1 MYDGMIYPT
10 ITDAERDRIAEEFR
24 NPNAEFFKR
33 LKELVL
39 DDRGSFVIRRLNDEI
54 SSGAKDEV
62 SLRISM
68 VVRKFANRLSSSKK
82 LAKGSVWKKLSDNDN
97 HFSYDSD
104 ISREVVLAL
113 GFVFRLNSEEID
125 SLLLSLDYNKLYTRS
140 AIECAYI
147 YACDLYQK
155 SEEYKCFCDDGAA
168 VDDDEFICNFTFFN
182 MLAAH
187 EAELA
192 PYESEYINNV
202 KKALDVRGNNLPRT
216 ITRKNL
222 ESFIEEEAM
231 SSPNKTAEFNETL
244 RSFIEASDFGN
255 ETKFYFFLN
264 NHRDVFVL
272 NRERSLRYIFNALYR
287 YIETPR
293 LNWENKPELEDQIS
307 LSYFYKRFSVFLDG
321 LNLFTPDEIFIRY
334 YFSCDGEGEPVEID
348 TDTYCYDFFR
358 DEDIDESYDSLLEK
372 ARLDLIHTVKEL
384 LKIPS
389 SDEKKDVL
397 TEAEYKAVRKILF
410 KKVDSDMESLKTQLK
425 SFKRVLIGQNDCT
438 KLLFVLLYMFTSVG
452 DRSESFN
459 FSLDTESETV
469 NRFMRGNLR
478 FHGEDEGSMEELD
491 MWLEDSGF
499 PTMVGD
505 PLRDFIEDF
514 FRNSFKEVKVDPD
527 SYGKPV
533 HFEEVKGNATNN
545 YLTPILLQH
554 RDIKAFKNIHK
565 NTKSLYDEIST
576 LIILPVIL

>member
-1 MYDGMIYPT
+1 MIYPS
-10 ITDAERDRIAEEFR
+10 ITAIERERLAEEFK
-24 NPNAEFFKR
+24 NPNAKFFKR

-54 SSGAKDEV
+54 SCNANDED

-68 VVRKFANRLSSSKK
+68 AVRKFAKRILNLIKK
-82 LAKGSVWKKLSDNDN
+82 FPKDSVWKTLSNNDN
-97 HFSYDSD
+97 HFSDD
-104 ISREVVLAL
+104 CEISRETVLAL

-155 SEEYKCFCDDGAA
+155 SEEYKRFCDESAIIDKG
-168 VDDDEFICNFTFFN
+168 EFICNFTFFN
-182 MLAAH
+182 KLAAH

-202 KKALDVRGNNLPRT
+202 KKALGVRGNNLPRT

-231 SSPNKTAEFNETL
+231 SSPNKTAEFSETL
-244 RSFIEASDFGN
+244 RSFIETSDFGN

-293 LNWENKPELEDQIS
+293 LNYKNKYILEKQLS
-307 LSYFYKRFSVFLDG
+307 LNNFYKRFSVFLDG

-334 YFSCDGEGEPVEID
+334 YFSCDGEGEPVDID
-348 TDTYCYDFFR
+348 TDTYCYDFFS
-358 DEDIDESYDSLLEK
+358 DEDDDEKYDSLLAK
-372 ARLDLIHTVKEL
+372 ARLDLIHTVKKL
-384 LKIPS
+384 LKKS
-389 SDEKKDVL
+389 LSDENTDVL
-397 TEAEYKAVRKILF
+397 TEAEETAIRKILF
-410 KKVDSDMESLKTQLK
+410 KKVNSDTESLNTQLK

-491 MWLEDSGF
+491 VWLEDSGF

-505 PLRDFIEDF
+505 PLRDFVEDF

-533 HFEEVKGNATNN
+533 HFEEVKGNATNS

-554 RDIKAFKNIHK
+554 RDIEAFKNIHK
-565 NTKSLYDEIST
+565 NIKSLYDEIST
-576 LIILPVIL
+576 LLI

>member
-1 MYDGMIYPT
+1 MYDGKIYT
-10 ITDAERDRIAEEFR
+10 YITAAERERLAEEFR
-24 NPNAEFFKR
+24 NPNAKFFKR

-39 DDRGSFVIRRLNDEI
+39 DDRGAFVIRRLNDEI
-54 SSGAKDEV
+54 SRNVKAED

-68 VVRKFANRLSSSKK
+68 VVRKFAKRILNLIKK
-82 LAKGSVWKKLSDNDN
+82 FPKDSVWKTLSNNDN
-97 HFSYDSD
+97 HFSDD
-104 ISREVVLAL
+104 CEISRETVLAL

-155 SEEYKCFCDDGAA
+155 SEEYKRFCNDGAA
-168 VDDDEFICNFTFFN
+168 VDDDEFICNFIFFN
-182 MLAAH
+182 KLAAH
-187 EAELA
+187 ETELA

-202 KKALDVRGNNLPRT
+202 KKALGVRGNNLPRT

-231 SSPNKTAEFNETL
+231 SSPNKTAEFSETL
-244 RSFIEASDFGN
+244 RSFIETSDFGN
-255 ETKFYFFLN
+255 ETRFYFFLN

-293 LNWENKPELEDQIS
+293 LNYKNKYILEKQLS
-307 LSYFYKRFSVFLDG
+307 LNNFYKRFSVFLDG

-334 YFSCDGEGEPVEID
+334 YFSCDGEGEPVDID
-348 TDTYCYDFFR
+348 TDTYCYDFFS
-358 DEDIDESYDSLLEK
+358 DEDDDEKYDSLLAK
-372 ARLDLIHTVKEL
+372 ARLDLIHTVKKL
-384 LKIPS
+384 LKKS
-389 SDEKKDVL
+389 LSDENTDVL
-397 TEAEYKAVRKILF
+397 TEAEETAIRKILF
-410 KKVDSDMESLKTQLK
+410 KKVDSDTESLKTQLK

-452 DRSESFN
+452 DRSESFT
-459 FSLDTESETV
+459 FSLDAESETV

-491 MWLEDSGF
+491 VWLEDSGF

-505 PLRDFIEDF
+505 PLRDFVEDF
-514 FRNSFKEVKVDPD
+514 FKNSFKEVKVDPD

-533 HFEEVKGNATNN
+533 HFEEVKGNATNS

-554 RDIKAFKNIHK
+554 RDIEAFKNIHK
-565 NTKSLYDEIST
+565 NIKSLYDEIST
-576 LIILPVIL
+576 LLI

>member
-1 MYDGMIYPT
+1 MYDGKIYT
-10 ITDAERDRIAEEFR
+10 YITAAERERLAEEFR
-24 NPNAEFFKR
+24 NPNAKFFKR

-39 DDRGSFVIRRLNDEI
+39 DDRGAFVIRRLNDEI
-54 SSGAKDEV
+54 SRNVKAED

-68 VVRKFANRLSSSKK
+68 VVRKFAKRILNLIKK
-82 LAKGSVWKKLSDNDN
+82 FPKDSVWKTLSNNDN
-97 HFSYDSD
+97 HFSDD
-104 ISREVVLAL
+104 CEISRETVLAL

-155 SEEYKCFCDDGAA
+155 SEEYKRFCNDGAA
-168 VDDDEFICNFTFFN
+168 VDDDEFICNFIFFN
-182 MLAAH
+182 KLAAH
-187 EAELA
+187 ETELA

-202 KKALDVRGNNLPRT
+202 KKALGVRGNNLPRT

-231 SSPNKTAEFNETL
+231 SSPNKTAEFSETL
-244 RSFIEASDFGN
+244 RSFIETSDFGN
-255 ETKFYFFLN
+255 ETRFYFFLN

-293 LNWENKPELEDQIS
+293 LNYKNKYILEKQLS
-307 LSYFYKRFSVFLDG
+307 LNNFYKRFSVFLDG

-334 YFSCDGEGEPVEID
+334 YFSCDGEGEPVDID
-348 TDTYCYDFFR
+348 TDTYCYDFFS
-358 DEDIDESYDSLLEK
+358 DEDDDEKYDSLLAK
-372 ARLDLIHTVKEL
+372 ARLDLIHTVKKL
-384 LKIPS
+384 LKKS
-389 SDEKKDVL
+389 LSDENTDVL
-397 TEAEYKAVRKILF
+397 TEAEETAIRKILF
-410 KKVDSDMESLKTQLK
+410 KKVDSDTESLKTQLK

-452 DRSESFN
+452 DRSESFA
-459 FSLDTESETV
+459 FSLDAESETV

-491 MWLEDSGF
+491 VWLEDSGF

-505 PLRDFIEDF
+505 PLRDFVEDF
-514 FRNSFKEVKVDPD
+514 FKNSFKEVKVDPD

-533 HFEEVKGNATNN
+533 HFEEVKGNATNS

-554 RDIKAFKNIHK
+554 RDIEAFKNIHK
-565 NTKSLYDEIST
+565 NIKSLYDEIST
-576 LIILPVIL
+576 LLI